1 MKTSLSLLIAAALV
15 PLAADGTTAAWAAK
29 AFTRGQQQESRIDP
43 EYSCIVCH
51 TAKRR
56 AFLLGV
62 HSERGIRCRDCHGG
76 DPTAFERATAHSG
89 PDWIGA
95 PDKLETIELCASC
108 HSDPD
113 QMRQHGISA
122 GQLAEFRTSRHGQLL
137 LAAGDTNAPT
147 CTDCHDAHTILPP
160 NDARSNV
167 YPTNIV
173 RTCARCHEDESLM
186 GRYDVPTSQVSRY
199 RESAHG
205 VALFEQENFAAP
217 TCVGCHGSHAAL
229 PPQVI
234 QISDVCG
241 HCHVLVRK
249 AFYAGPH
256 GAAARAGAL
265 PGCTACHSNHGTE
278 RVPPDRISVTCANC
292 HAEDSPAAI
301 VGLEIQDKVQHA
313 TQELSSAEDAIHQLL
328 RSGRRVTDITF
339 RYETALTAYSQIGQA
354 QHSLD
359 LEVLEDLS
367 RQVASISRDIQAA
380 EEVAAEDIWE
390 HKLILIPVWF
400 LALSGVVL
408 AWFKLRSLRT
418 RHL

>member
-1 MKTSLSLLIAAALV
+1 MKTTLSLLIAAALF
-15 PLAADGTTAAWAAK
+15 PLAANGATAALASK
-29 AFTRGQQQESRIDP
+29 AFTPGGQQESRIDP
-43 EYSCIVCH
+43 EYSCVVCH

-56 AFLLGV
+56 TFLLGV

-89 PDWIGA
+89 PDWIGT
-95 PDKLETIELCASC
+95 PDKFETIELCSSC

-113 QMRQHGISA
+113 QMRQYGIPA

-137 LAAGDTNAPT
+137 LGAGDTNAPT

-167 YPTNIV
+167 YPTNIIK
-173 RTCARCHEDESLM
+173 TCARCHEDGSLI
-186 GRYDVPTSQVSRY
+186 GQYQLPTSQVSKY

-205 VALFEQENFAAP
+205 VVLFGQENFAAP

-229 PPQVI
+229 PPRVV

-241 HCHVLVRK
+241 HCHVLVRR

-278 RVPPDRISVTCANC
+278 RVPPDQIAVTCTNC
-292 HAEDSPAAI
+292 HTEDSPAAL
-301 VGLEIQDKVQHA
+301 VGVEIQDKVQHA
-313 TQELSSAEDAIHQLL
+313 TQELSRAEEAIHQLL

-339 RYETALTAYSQIGQA
+339 RYETALTAHSQIGQT

-359 LEVLEDLS
+359 LEALEDLS
-367 RQVASISRDIQAA
+367 RQVASISRDIRAA
-380 EEVAAEDIWE
+380 EEVASEEIWE

-408 AWFKLRSLRT
+408 AWFKLRSLRNK
-418 RHL
+418 HL